1 MRYFMILALAGF
13 ISVPAVASTA
23 LSDKYEYTDCPTLD
37 GKPGAARDKKEGP
50 AYQEIA
56 REYQGKSGA
65 DRHLVESILKGSKG
79 VWAKKMGQ
87 TKSQMDAEA
96 IVKWISPL

>member
-13 ISVPAVASTA
+13 ISVPAVASM
-23 LSDKYEYTDCPTLD
+23 
-37 GKPGAARDKKEGP
+37 ARDTKEGP